1 MKNLKTVFLFELKSL
16 LRKKGLRVATII
28 MVLII
33 ILVTSAPS
41 LINLISGGDP
51 GEGEGPL
58 LEGNYGLYLNTN
70 EITQA
75 DLSSYLTG
83 QNVTWFE
90 DMASLK
96 SAVSANEIETGFRIT
111 SPTSYE
117 LVVQDRAMGSFSGY
131 WMDEILTAHRQTEI
145 LNREGLN
152 GKNLQIELAEISIES
167 ESLVLG
173 KDSQESFA
181 SVYILVILIFM
192 LIMFYGNNV
201 ATFVA
206 REKSDRTMEL
216 LITSSNTTS
225 LMVGKVLASGLVGIL
240 QALILVGAIF
250 GGFMLNKSNYP
261 EEFLE
266 FFNLNLPLDN
276 LLVFLVFSLTGYFLF
291 LFIFAA
297 VGSLMTKVE
306 DVPAATTLV
315 TMLVMVSYFIS
326 LFTLSVPEG
335 ILMKVASILPLTS
348 FMVMFVRYSLSSVSI
363 FEVILSYA
371 LLLGTTILMAM
382 ISIKIYRFGTMNYG
396 NTNNVFKLI
405 KKALK
410 SNA

>member
-16 LRKKGLRVATII
+16 LRKKGLRIATGI
-28 MVLII
+28 MVLLI
-33 ILVTSAPS
+33 ILITSAPT
-41 LINLISGGDP
+41 LISLVSGDDP
-51 GEGEGPL
+51 ADVDGL
-58 LEGNYGLYLNTN
+58 LPKGNYGVFINTG
-70 EITQA
+70 EITKA
-75 DLSSYLTG
+75 DLSPYLLG
-83 QNVTWFE
+83 QNVSWFQ
-90 DMASLK
+90 DLDRLK
-96 SAVSANEIETGFRIT
+96 SAVANEEIDTGFQVT

-117 LVVQDRAMGSFSGY
+117 LVVQDRAMGSYSGY
-131 WMDEILTAHRQTEI
+131 WMDEILTARRQTEI
-145 LNREGLN
+145 LDQEGLD
-152 GKNLQIELAEISIES
+152 GSKLQAELAAISIES
-167 ESLVLG
+167 ESLILG

-181 SVYILVILIFM
+181 AVYILVILIFM

-216 LITSSNTTS
+216 LITSSDTTS

-240 QALILVGAIF
+240 QALILVGTIF
-250 GGFMLNKSNYP
+250 GGFLLNKRNYP

-266 FFNLNLPLDN
+266 FFNLSLSLDN
-276 LLVFLVFSLTGYFLF
+276 LLIYLVFSLTGYFLF

-297 VGSLMTKVE
+297 VGALMSKVE

-326 LFTLSVPEG
+326 LFTLNVPNG
-335 ILMKVASILPLTS
+335 LLMRVTSILPLTS
-348 FMVMFVRYSLSSVSI
+348 FMVMFVRYSLSSVSLW
-363 FEVILSYA
+363 EVILSYV
-371 LLLGTTILMAM
+371 LLFGTTALMAT

-396 NTNNVFKLI
+396 NTTNIFKLI

-410 SNA
+410 SNS